1 MADGTEKSIEEI
13 QIGDLVVGADHQYY
27 PVMFL
32 DVEQLQDRHLYS
44 INGSQPFVTSEH
56 VFLTT
61 DG

>member
-1 MADGTEKSIEEI
+1 MADGTQKSIENI
-13 QIGDLVVGADHQYY
+13 QIGDMVLGTDHQHY

-32 DVEQLQDRHLYS
+32 DVEQLQDRPLYS
-44 INGSQPFVTSEH
+44 INESTPFVTSEH